1 MRLTRIALLLNFAIA
16 GYTHAL
22 VLDLGVANEYNG
34 FFFADVNTAAYVE
47 GRLAVGGNLNAGFD
61 VGYRNAHDSSAPSL
75 VVAGNV
81 LLSTAWGKAGI
92 ISNGPVKNID
102 TNTSIG
108 LSPAIWVSKGPNR
121 PNGLQMGDLVYG
133 GKLNAASWQYATA
146 IPSATV
152 INFAAAK
159 IQLSALSKKL
169 AQLPAIGQWRAE
181 AEGLVLSGNG
191 QSDLQVFNLGDTAIT
206 NVYLKNIKPDA
217 HIIINSTLS
226 KADFSGHYGGEHA
239 DSADTMAKHRDRI
252 IWNLSHARQ
261 INISRFVNGSVLAV
275 NADVIGSGHI
285 EGTLIANS
293 LSNGNLEIGYEPFKS
308 ITMPSLI
315 SKPEF
320 CALISFGLASVIMGL
335 RRKKKSKYLAELTD
349 RAQVNTLSGWV

>member
-1 MRLTRIALLLNFAIA
+1 MRLTRMALLLNFAIA

-34 FFFADVNTAAYVE
+34 FFFADINTAAYAE

-92 ISNGPVKNID
+92 ISNGPVKNTD

-108 LSPAIWVSKGPNR
+108 LSPASWVSRGPNR
-121 PNGLQMGDLVYG
+121 TNGLQMGDVVYG
-133 GKLNAASWQYATA
+133 GQLNAASWQYSAA
-146 IPSATV
+146 VQNPSF
-152 INFAAAK
+152 IDFSAAK
-159 IQLSALSKKL
+159 TQLTALSKKL
-169 AQLPAIGQWRAE
+169 AQLPSMGQWHAI
-181 AEGLVLSGNG
+181 AEGVVLSGNG
-191 QSDLQVFNLGDTAIT
+191 QSDLQVFNLGDTDLT
-206 NVYLKNIKPDA
+206 NVYLNNIKPGA

-226 KADFSGHYGGEHA
+226 KVDFSGHYGGEHA
-239 DSADTMAKHRDRI
+239 DSADAIAKHRDRI

-261 INISRFVNGSVLAV
+261 VNISRFVNGSVLAV

-293 LSNGNLEIGYEPFKS
+293 LSNGNLELGYEPFQAM
-308 ITMPSLI
+308 IMPSPI
-315 SKPEF
+315 PEPESF
-320 CALISFGLASVIMGL
+320 ALMSIGLASFFL
-335 RRKKKSKYLAELTD
+335 RKQRATLTSYKTKKTHK
-349 RAQVNTLSGWV
+349 RQ